1 MDNKDN
7 LLLNKESKNSFVLSK
22 HKKEIA
28 KIINYKS
35 GFQLFWS
42 RFFSK
47 KINYFWL
54 AIFISFILM
63 IICISS
69 IAFLLNYSPYK
80 PVLDSDLSAN
90 LPNYYS
96 PVVSRKFFTDS
107 PILKIIRENNE
118 LHSGIIKSSL
128 NVNDYVILDYDPYAL
143 IKSLSGKNYYF
154 LFGTNTLKIDRFSFF
169 VYSFLVTIALSLTA
183 IFLQYLLGTFL
194 GSIIGFYS
202 NKMSSKISYYIFSS
216 INIFPFL
223 IINIIF
229 FKILGYSFVNA
240 VVILSIFGSI
250 SFFYIAYAN
259 TLYLKNKEFIF
270 AYRSFGA
277 SSSWI
282 LMHIVF
288 VENLWLNITLI
299 SDNLSLNMLVLA
311 ALSFFNI
318 KNVEESLNIGN
329 VFKDLVTDLTNI
341 SYTIFVV
348 LITSLF
354 IIVNKIFSI
363 IMYRTSRVRE

>member
-1 MDNKDN
+1 MNSSDN
-7 LLLNKESKNSFVLSK
+7 LLLTNESKKSFSFAESK
-22 HKKEIA
+22 KQIA
-28 KIINYKS
+28 KVANYKS
-35 GFQLFWS
+35 NFQLFWN

-54 AIFISFILM
+54 FLFLSFILL

-69 IAFLLNYSPYK
+69 IALALNYSPYK
-80 PVLDSDLSAN
+80 PVLESELATN

-96 PVVSRKFFTDS
+96 PITSRKFFTDN
-107 PILKIIRENNE
+107 PVLQIIRENDD
-118 LHSGIIKSSL
+118 LHHTIIKSTL
-128 NVNDYVILDYDPYAL
+128 NINDYVILEYDPYAL

-154 LFGTNTLKIDRFSFF
+154 LFGTNAFRIDRFSFF
-169 VYSFLVTIALSLTA
+169 VYSFLVTISLSILA
-183 IFLQYLLGTFL
+183 IIFQFLIGTLL

-202 NKMSSKISYYIFSS
+202 DKTTSKISYYLFSS

-223 IINIIF
+223 IINILL
-229 FKILGYSFVNA
+229 FKVVGYSYVNA
-240 VVILSIFGSI
+240 LAIISIFGSI

-259 TLYLKNKEFIF
+259 TLDLKNKEFIF

-277 SSSWI
+277 SPMWI
-282 LMHIVF
+282 LMRIIF
-288 VENLWLNITLI
+288 VENIWLNLTLF

-329 VFKDLVTDLTNI
+329 VFKDLIADLSNI
-341 SYTIFVV
+341 GYTLFVII
-348 LITSLF
+348 ITSLF
-354 IIVNKIFSI
+354 IIINKIFGI
-363 IMYRTSRVRE
+363 VMYRNSRVRE

>member
-1 MDNKDN
+1 
-7 LLLNKESKNSFVLSK
+7 
-22 HKKEIA
+22 
-28 KIINYKS
+28 
-35 GFQLFWS
+35 
-42 RFFSK
+42 
-47 KINYFWL
+47 
-54 AIFISFILM
+54 M

-69 IAFLLNYSPYK
+69 IAFLLNYSPHK

-240 VVILSIFGSI
+240 VIILSIFGSI

-259 TLYLKNKEFIF
+259 TLDLKNKEFIF

-311 ALSFFNI
+311 STVIL
-318 KNVEESLNIGN
+318 
-329 VFKDLVTDLTNI
+329 
-341 SYTIFVV
+341 
-348 LITSLF
+348 
-354 IIVNKIFSI
+354 
-363 IMYRTSRVRE
+363 